1 MESKITYDIF
11 HLMYWDWRVVLDFF
25 LGGIAVGAFLYAIG
39 LMFYRKDDQLVSVKV
54 GSIAGPIA
62 MIAALSFLLAEMGH
76 PTQIYK
82 TFTGFNFTSTMSWGG
97 AIQIC
102 FIILSIVFVAF
113 LFCNI
118 SKTVRWH
125 VGMIAGFFALFVTV
139 YQGFLLSFVTARP
152 LWNAGA
158 VSIISIFLSF
168 NTGVA
173 TVLLVTCFSKRVRN
187 EMREIVSAQGN
198 SLDYVVK
205 YFMLISLLVQL
216 TTCFIWIVSL
226 ITGKA
231 DSVKAYY
238 ILMNNYGYHFWIG
251 VIGVGLIAPFII
263 LAVWCSGKLKDSPIP
278 IFVTIPILVGGY
290 FFRYILILAGQLS

>member
-1 MESKITYDIF
+1 MDSKITYDIF

-54 GSIAGPIA
+54 GSMVGPIA

-82 TFTGFNFTSTMSWGG
+82 TLTGFNFTSTMSWGG

-102 FIILSIVFVAF
+102 FIILSIVFVVS

-118 SKTVRWH
+118 SKTVRWN
-125 VGMIAGFFALFVTV
+125 VGMIAGFFAIFVTV

-187 EMREIVSAQGN
+187 EMREIVSAQGK
-198 SLDYVVK
+198 SLDYIVK
-205 YFMLISLLVQL
+205 YFMLISILVQL
-216 TTCFIWIVSL
+216 TTCFIWIVTL
-226 ITGKA
+226 IMGKA
-231 DSVKAYY
+231 DSVNAYY
-238 ILMNNYGYHFWIG
+238 VLMHNYGYHFWIG

-278 IFVTIPILVGGY
+278 IFVTIPILVGGF